1 MRHAASPRPN
11 RPQSGFS
18 LFELLVTMVILGILA
33 AVALPSFTD
42 SIRKGR
48 RSDAVARLSDVQQAQ
63 ERYRSN
69 NSTYA
74 GSLDDIGVSVPST
87 SHYSV
92 SISNASARGYT
103 ATATARSTSSQAH
116 DHDCVQ
122 MVVRQNDGNIEYM
135 SVNGSGTSV
144 AAANNPCWA
153 R

>member
-1 MRHAASPRPN
+1 MRHAFAFTCRRLQP
-11 RPQSGFS
+11 GFS
-18 LFELLVTMVILGILA
+18 LFELLVAMVIVGILA
-33 AVALPSFTD
+33 AVALPSFND

-48 RSDAVARLSDVQQAQ
+48 RSDAVAHLSDVQQAQ

-69 NSTYA
+69 NSEYA
-74 GSLDDIGVSVPST
+74 GSLDDLAVSVPAT
-87 SHYSV
+87 SHYTV

-103 ATATARSTSSQAH
+103 ATATARSTSSQAS

-122 MVVRQNDGNIEYM
+122 MMVRQTDGNIEYL
-135 SVNGSGTSV
+135 SVSAGGTAI